1 MILKCLRLLLEFMS
15 EEAIMFS
22 TISMKIDALEAVLSP
37 EQLGEYRKIL
47 VLKKENFIKVWGKYL
62 SKERLEEALNTFD
75 V

>member
-1 MILKCLRLLLEFMS
+1 MS

-47 VLKKENFIKVWGKYL
+47 FLKRENFIKVWGKYL
-62 SKERLEEALNTFD
+62 SKERLEEALSTFD